1 MLPMPWR
8 VTFPSLR
15 LRFLVVALS
24 VGRRELQRG
33 VLPRDPGSL
42 PGVTVPLARP
52 LAQVRAHPGGANAP
66 QVVVGVL
73 LAEVATRLVVPSG
86 RPLHEVVPL
95 VRLLVLRVSV
105 RHVEL
110 RPIPLPLLSNKRFA
124 S

>member
-1 MLPMPWR
+1 MPWR
-8 VTFPSLR
+8 ATFPSLR
-15 LRFLVVALS
+15 LRFLVVALN

-33 VLPRDPGSL
+33 VLPRGLGSL

-52 LAQVRAHPGGANAP
+52 LAQVKVHLGGANAP
-66 QVVVGVL
+66 QVAVGAL
-73 LAEVATRLVVPSG
+73 LVEVATRLMAPSG